1 MPRGCLFQLLV
12 AGIILFLFIFFYLR
26 YLEPK
31 IKGTVQILKEV
42 EGVSGERKIKRKKKV
57 REIRREEIPK
67 ETTGIEEIDQY
78 QKMLQDAQRKLKG
91 LRRAV
96 IRPR

>member
-12 AGIILFLFIFFYLR
+12 AGMILFLFIFLYLR

-31 IKGTVQILKEV
+31 IKGTFQILKEV
-42 EGVSGERKIKRKKKV
+42 EEISGGRREKKG
-57 REIRREEIPK
+57 REIRKEEIPS

-78 QKMLQDAQRKLKG
+78 QKMLQDARKKLKG
-91 LRRAV
+91 LRRAA